1 MKKILLL
8 FATSLLFFACAPRN
22 ALTHTAKALN
32 DTVTDNGTLLPDGTN
47 RPVGKFSRVIYLA
60 FENEDQKQV
69 ISNSYFKNLAA
80 QGANFTNMTAEIH
93 PSQGNYIAMIAG
105 DTYGI
110 NHDRNVDLNGPHLG
124 DLLDAKNKNWKMY
137 AEGYPG
143 NCYVGSRSGKYA
155 RKHAPFMS
163 FLNVSTNS
171 KRCSNITNEK
181 SFFADWKAGT
191 LPNFSMY
198 IPDLNN
204 DGHDTSIDYSATWL
218 KRDFDAAFKNTAMM
232 KDTLV
237 VLTYDESSS
246 SGGNKVYTILLG
258 PSVVPGS
265 VITEAHSHFS
275 ILKMIEDE
283 FQLGS
288 LNRGDAKAAA
298 VTGMWK

>member
-8 FATSLLFFACAPRN
+8 SAATLLFFACAPKN
-22 ALTHTAKALN
+22 ALTHSAQTTN
-32 DTVTDNGTLLPDGTN
+32 DTAANIGPLLPDGIS
-47 RPVGKFSRVIYLA
+47 RSVGKFSRVIFLA
-60 FENEDQKQV
+60 FENEDQKKV

-80 QGANFTNMTAEIH
+80 QGANFTNMVAEIH

-110 NHDRNVDLNGPHLG
+110 NHDRNVDLNAPHLG
-124 DLLDAKNKNWKMY
+124 DLLDAKNKSWKMY

-143 NCYVGSRSGKYA
+143 GCFTGSRSGKYA

-163 FLNVSTNS
+163 FVNISTNS
-171 KRCSNITNEK
+171 NRCSNITNEK

-198 IPDLNN
+198 IPDMNN
-204 DGHDTSIDYSATWL
+204 DGHDTSIDYSASWL
-218 KRDFDAAFKNTAMM
+218 KKDFDAAFKNAAMM

-246 SGGNKVYTILLG
+246 SGGNKIYTVLLG
-258 PSVVPGS
+258 PAVVTGS

-298 VTGMWK
+298 IKGMWK